1 MARSALRV
9 RASDAVADDR
19 LQRALQNATDRF
31 ALGRGLATMSVN
43 WEELREAARS
53 IRAGIMSR
61 LPDVLSRLADTVQAR
76 GGHVL
81 WAADAAEAN
90 EYIAGVAARTG
101 TKLA

>member
-9 RASDAVADDR
+9 RASGAVSDDR

-61 LPDVLSRLADTVQAR
+61 LPDVLGRLADEVSAR
-76 GGHVL
+76 GGHVF
-81 WAADAAEAN
+81 WAADAGEAN
-90 EYIAGVAARTG
+90 GYIADVARRTQ
-101 TKLA
+101 TS